1 MWDFITKL
9 LPNFL
14 DFARSSKRNK
24 EEIRELNERLEGL
37 IDFVNDLAARQ
48 EKAEARQDKA
58 DERHDL
64 EQQNLILR
72 LENILLRHGVTPPP
86 LSPPESQSDAG
97 QN

>member
-1 MWDFITKL
+1 MWDLIAKI
-9 LPNFL
+9 LPNL
-14 DFARSSKRNK
+14 VDFAKTEKKNADDIKRINQRIDDLSKLV
-24 EEIRELNERLEGL
+24 ESVI
-37 IDFVNDLAARQ
+37 
-48 EKAEARQDKA
+48 ARQDKA

-86 LSPPESQSDAG
+86 LSTPESPSDAG